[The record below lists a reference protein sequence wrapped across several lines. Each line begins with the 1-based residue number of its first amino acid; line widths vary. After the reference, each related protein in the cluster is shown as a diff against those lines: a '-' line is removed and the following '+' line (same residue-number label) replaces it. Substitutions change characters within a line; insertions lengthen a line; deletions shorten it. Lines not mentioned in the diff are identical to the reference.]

1 MINDLKTV
9 SEINAEI
16 SRLQRKAEV
25 IKRKTRQNVLA
36 DIIRTMRE
44 NDLTMDEIAQAF
56 RRPSVKP
63 SAPPTVKYKHPS
75 GATWSGRGR
84 TPSWV
89 KAVEA
94 AGESRDLYLLP
105 TPSTNP
111 Q

>member
-36 DIIRTMRE
+36 DIVRTMRD

-56 RRPSVKP
+56 RHPGVKP
-63 SAPPTVKYKHPS
+63 NTSPTVKYKHPS

-84 TPSWV
+84 TPGWM
-89 KAVEA
+89 KAAEA
-94 AGESRDLYLLP
+94 AGESRERYLLP

>member
-16 SRLQRKAEV
+16 SRLQRKAET

-44 NDLTMDEIAQAF
+44 NDLTADEIAQAL

-63 SAPPTVKYKHPS
+63 SAPSTVKYKHTS

-84 TPSWV
+84 TPGWV
-89 KAVEA
+89 KAAEA
-94 AGESRDLYLLP
+94 AGESRDLYLIS

>member
-16 SRLQRKAEV
+16 SRLQRKAET

-36 DIIRTMRE
+36 DIIRTMQE
-44 NDLTMDEIAQAF
+44 NDLTTDDIAQAL

-63 SAPPTVKYKHPS
+63 SAPSTVKYKHPS

-84 TPSWV
+84 TPGWV
-89 KAVEA
+89 KAAEA
-94 AGESRDLYLLP
+94 AGESRDLYLIP

>member
-16 SRLQRKAEV
+16 SRLQRRAET

-36 DIIRTMRE
+36 DIVRTMRD
-44 NDLTMDEIAQAF
+44 NDLTIDEIAQAF
-56 RRPSVKP
+56 RSPSVKP

-84 TPSWV
+84 TPGWV

-94 AGESRDLYLLP
+94 AGESRDLYLIP
-105 TPSTNP
+105 TPATNP

>member
-36 DIIRTMRE
+36 DIVRTMRE

-56 RRPSVKP
+56 RHPGVKP
-63 SAPPTVKYKHPS
+63 NASPTVKYKHPS

-84 TPSWV
+84 TPDWM
-89 KAVEA
+89 KAAEA
-94 AGESRDLYLLP
+94 AGESRERYLLP

>member
-16 SRLQRKAEV
+16 SRLQRRAET

-36 DIIRTMRE
+36 DIVRTMRD
-44 NDLTMDEIAQAF
+44 NDLTIDEIAQAF
-56 RRPSVKP
+56 RSPSVKP

-84 TPSWV
+84 TPGWV

-94 AGESRDLYLLP
+94 AGESRELYLLP

>member
-16 SRLQRKAEV
+16 SRLQRRAET

-36 DIIRTMRE
+36 DIVRTMRD
-44 NDLTMDEIAQAF
+44 NDLTIDEIAQAF
-56 RRPSVKP
+56 RSPSVKP
-63 SAPPTVKYKHPS
+63 SAPSTVKYKHPS

-84 TPSWV
+84 TPGWV

-94 AGESRDLYLLP
+94 AGESRDLYLIP
-105 TPSTNP
+105 TPATNP

>member
-16 SRLQRKAEV
+16 SRLQRKAET

-44 NDLTMDEIAQAF
+44 NDLTTDEIAQAL

-63 SAPPTVKYKHPS
+63 SATSTVKYKHPS

-84 TPSWV
+84 TPGWV
-89 KAVEA
+89 KAAEA
-94 AGESRDLYLLP
+94 AGESRDLYLIP

>member
-1 MINDLKTV
+1 MIKDLKTV

-16 SRLQRKAEV
+16 SRLQRQAEV

-63 SAPPTVKYKHPS
+63 SASPTVKYKHPS

-94 AGESRDLYLLP
+94 AGESRELYLLP
-105 TPSTNP
+105 NASPNP